1 MKILLI
7 DDDVLLRRTVARML
21 LTDGHEVLTAPDG
34 ARGMVSFRH
43 DRPDLVI
50 TDMVMPVQ
58 QGCETILEIR
68 RDDPAVKILAMSG
81 GGRFS
86 GPELLDTA
94 RLLGADDAIEKPF
107 RAEELLRRVRAF
119 AVPG

>member
-1 MKILLI
+1 
-7 DDDVLLRRTVARML
+7 
-21 LTDGHEVLTAPDG
+21 
-34 ARGMVSFRH
+34 
-43 DRPDLVI
+43 
-50 TDMVMPVQ
+50 MPVQ